1 MNQSKSQGILL
12 PEDRRVRQGAWL
24 LIASLAVFFFSS
36 IILYAIY
43 VYVRWQQEHDDLQ
56 PFLVPRSFWLSTV
69 ILLATSYCLQMA
81 VSAAKSDQSLALLRY
96 MAVSLVLCLAFFL
109 VQSEGMY
116 QLLRGMGSSDTDR
129 LNLHTMTLVLAVVH
143 ALHVVGG
150 LVGIGWVLGKSF
162 LLKYDHERYFGV
174 QYCALYWHFLDV
186 VWLILLASFQIGS
199 MLMSRQSV

>member
-1 MNQSKSQGILL
+1 MNQSKNQGILL

-43 VYVRWQQEHDDLQ
+43 VYIRWQQVHDDLK

-69 ILLATSYCLQMA
+69 ILLATSYCLQKA
-81 VSAAKSDQSLALLRY
+81 VTSAKFDQSLALLRY
-96 MAVSLVLCLAFFL
+96 MAVSLILCLAFFL

-116 QLLRGMGSSDTDR
+116 KLIQGMRAADTDR

-150 LVGIGWVLGKSF
+150 LVGILWVLVNAFKR
-162 LLKYDHERYFGV
+162 KYDHERYFGV

-186 VWLILLASFQIGS
+186 VWLILLGSFQVGS
-199 MLMSRQSV
+199 MLMSKASA